1 MIKAYSLAIAALIC
15 SKALANDGLGHQQVK
30 QPYPLPSGWI
40 PNPKLTFNNSQPPLI
55 FIEQGDTTTITF
67 PKEIS
72 KCRQSSAIFQVK
84 ELSND
89 TSVYE
94 IDIITRKEGISELKA
109 AMETRGKTVYDSSF
123 VNLNCRFK
131 NGKLAILRLKLYPYP
146 YYSVQMIVPKQRRDY
161 SAFIKITDKP
171 DMRATPYHPPAQ
183 TKKKPMMVSHK
194 KRDYRLFVEVLGD
207 KL

>member
-1 MIKAYSLAIAALIC
+1 MKKAYSLILSSFIC
-15 SKALANDGLGHQQVK
+15 SKALAMDGLGHQQVK

-89 TSVYE
+89 ASVYE
-94 IDIITRKEGISELKA
+94 IDTI
-109 AMETRGKTVYDSSF
+109 
-123 VNLNCRFK
+123 
-131 NGKLAILRLKLYPYP
+131 
-146 YYSVQMIVPKQRRDY
+146 
-161 SAFIKITDKP
+161 
-171 DMRATPYHPPAQ
+171 
-183 TKKKPMMVSHK
+183 TKKEAI
-194 KRDYRLFVEVLGD
+194 RDLKSTMENSP
-207 KL
+207 